1 MKQREGLLTVG
12 RNGLTGIYCCEGE
25 NYMKIMDFLSKG
37 AIVSDIKSIKKEDVI
52 KELVDA
58 LISANEVDKPQR
70 HKLIEALMTRETLGS
85 TAIGQGVAIPHA
97 KSDSVSKLIAAFGLS
112 KKGVDFDSLDG
123 EPAYIFFLL
132 LAPQDSAGPHLKA
145 LARISRLLKD
155 KYFRDSLKACA
166 DAESIIK
173 IISQEDEKK
182 I

>member
-1 MKQREGLLTVG
+1 
-12 RNGLTGIYCCEGE
+12 
-25 NYMKIMDFLSKG
+25 MKIIEFLSKK
-37 AIVSDIKSIKKEDVI
+37 AIITDIKPTKKEEVI

-58 LISANEVDKPQR
+58 LINAGEIEKRNR
-70 HKLIEALMTRETLGS
+70 NKLFDALMVRESLGS

-97 KSDSVSKLIAAFGLS
+97 KLDCVEKLVAAFGIS

-155 KYFRDSLKACA
+155 KYFRDSLRASEDDK
-166 DAESIIK
+166 SIIK

-182 I
+182 L